1 MLMSRRERRKL
12 KKDKATAVES
22 DYFLDKV
29 ITVLGNPEE
38 ELRIIAAFL
47 LAVRVPMTAMPMLT
61 LLALAITEMDGSG
74 RCIAQDCALIT
85 MMMRH
90 NPLAHE
96 QCHCHEYRHIGYLAK
111 NILHL
116 LS

>member
-1 MLMSRRERRKL
+1 MLMGRREQRLL
-12 KKDKATAVES
+12 KKDKATAEC

-47 LAVRVPMTAMPMLT
+47 LAMRVPMTAMPMLT

-74 RCIAQDCALIT
+74 RYIARDCALIT
-85 MMMRH
+85 VMMRH

>member
-1 MLMSRRERRKL
+1 MLMSSREWRLL

-22 DYFLDKV
+22 DYLLDKV
-29 ITVLGNPEE
+29 ITILGNPEQK
-38 ELRIIAAFL
+38 LRLIAAL
-47 LAVRVPMTAMPMLT
+47 LFAVRVVISAMPMLT
-61 LLALAITEMDGSG
+61 LLALAITEMDSSG
-74 RCIAQDCALIT
+74 RCIARDCALIT
-85 MMMRH
+85 VMMRH

>member
-1 MLMSRRERRKL
+1 MLMSRRERRQL

-22 DYFLDKV
+22 NYFLDKV

-47 LAVRVPMTAMPMLT
+47 LAVRVVISAMPMLT

-74 RCIAQDCALIT
+74 RCVARDCALIT

>member
-1 MLMSRRERRKL
+1 MLMGRRERRLL

-38 ELRIIAAFL
+38 ELRIIAAL
-47 LAVRVPMTAMPMLT
+47 LFAMRVVMAAMPMFT
-61 LLALAITEMDGSG
+61 LLALAITEMDGPG
-74 RCIAQDCALIT
+74 RCIARDCALIT
-85 MMMRH
+85 VMMRH

-111 NILHL
+111 NLLHL

>member
-1 MLMSRRERRKL
+1 MLMGRREQRLL

-29 ITVLGNPEE
+29 ITVLGNPED
-38 ELRIIAAFL
+38 ELRIIAAL
-47 LAVRVPMTAMPMLT
+47 LFAVRVPMTAMPMLT

-74 RCIAQDCALIT
+74 RCIARYCALIT
-85 MMMRH
+85 VMMRH

>member
-1 MLMSRRERRKL
+1 MSRREQRLL
-12 KKDKATAVES
+12 KKDKATAEC

-38 ELRIIAAFL
+38 DLRIIAAFL
-47 LAVRVPMTAMPMLT
+47 LAMRVVISAMPMLT

-74 RCIAQDCALIT
+74 RCIARDCALIT
-85 MMMRH
+85 VMMRH

-96 QCHCHEYRHIGYLAK
+96 QCHCHEYRHVGYLAK

>member
-1 MLMSRRERRKL
+1 MLMGRREQRLL
-12 KKDKATAVES
+12 KKDKATVES

-38 ELRIIAAFL
+38 ELRIIAAL
-47 LAVRVPMTAMPMLT
+47 LFAVRVVISAMPMLT
-61 LLALAITEMDGSG
+61 LLALAITEMDSSG
-74 RCIAQDCALIT
+74 RCIARDYALIT
-85 MMMRH
+85 VMMRH

>member
-1 MLMSRRERRKL
+1 MLMSRRERRQL

-29 ITVLGNPEE
+29 ITVLCNPEE

-47 LAVRVPMTAMPMLT
+47 LAMRVPMTAMPMFT
-61 LLALAITEMDGSG
+61 LLALAITEMNGSC
-74 RCIAQDCALIT
+74 RCVARDYALIT
-85 MMMRH
+85 VMMRH

>member
-1 MLMSRRERRKL
+1 MLMGRRERRQL

-38 ELRIIAAFL
+38 ELRIIAAL
-47 LAVRVPMTAMPMLT
+47 LFAVRVVISAMPMLT

-74 RCIAQDCALIT
+74 RCIARDCALIT

-96 QCHCHEYRHIGYLAK
+96 QCHCHEYRHVGYLAK

>member
-1 MLMSRRERRKL
+1 MLMSRREWRQL

-38 ELRIIAAFL
+38 DLRIIAAL
-47 LAVRVPMTAMPMLT
+47 LFAMRVPMTAMPMFT
-61 LLALAITEMDGSG
+61 LLALAITEMNGSC
-74 RCIAQDCALIT
+74 RCVARDCALIT
-85 MMMRH
+85 VMMRH